1 MPKKYVKKVPGKS
14 PVAAASRQPEIAQIQ
29 AESAKNHYLI
39 PLCFVLA
46 VVPLIVFMKFY
57 EPHMEDYAFF
67 SDIPYSTD
75 LFLYYKG
82 RFFILASAVMLC
94 LIIVQCFTK
103 KVKLSAAKL
112 FIPLGGYVLLAFLS
126 AVFSDTPY
134 YAFWGSFEQ
143 LEPVWVH
150 IGYGLVV
157 YYAVVFIKNMKD
169 INLLMNALTISTV
182 IMLLIGV
189 TQAFSADI
197 FRSSFFEEFARLGV
211 PEEYREGS
219 KMAFSFELGRVY
231 LTLYNPNY
239 VGSYVALLSPLF
251 LMLAFAKK
259 KLWFIILNI
268 VIFIGLLLSLLAS
281 GSRAGFIGIIVSLL
295 LLVVI
300 FNKRL
305 LKFWMEAII
314 ILTLLVGTFYTMNNY
329 SNNGIINRLKSA
341 LSVEE
346 VQYNLT
352 DLTVNK
358 DNAVFTYKGNE
369 LTVLFNYNEEQDSVH
384 MDAQFEGQ
392 SLPLQ
397 TESTNHYVI
406 LDDRFSGIGLSLA
419 MVEDKPGCIVTVDGK
434 DWIFAQV
441 DGELYYWNN
450 DGHFTKPVNSET
462 YEPLAKYARFA
473 SGRGFIW
480 SKTIPLLADT
490 IILGTGPDT
499 FTVTYPNEDYVDAYN
514 NGYENQTMTK
524 PHNMYLQ
531 MAVQTG
537 VLSLVCFLVFYFW
550 YFFSTIRVL
559 IRVDKSK
566 YLALVEIGILCGTFG
581 YMIVGI
587 INDSMVAVAPLF
599 WALTGVGI
607 AINFM
612 LRKEPPVQYKKAK
625 AAEETPDAEPA
636 GLDGKSAEETS
647 DAKPEGFDG
656 KSAEETD
663 KS

>member
-1 MPKKYVKKVPGKS
+1 MPKKYVKKPAAKATGTAAGKQPAVAQVEAVP
-14 PVAAASRQPEIAQIQ
+14 
-29 AESAKNHYLI
+29 AKNHYLI

-46 VVPLIVFMKFY
+46 VVPLIVYMKFY

-67 SDIPYSTD
+67 SDLPYNTD
-75 LFLYYKG
+75 LYLFYKG
-82 RFFILASAVMLC
+82 RFFMLAAAVMLC
-94 LIIVQCFTK
+94 LIIAQCFTK
-103 KVKLSAAKL
+103 NVKLNFAKL
-112 FIPLGGYVLLAFLS
+112 FIPLGGYMLLALLS
-126 AVFSDTPY
+126 AIFSETKHF
-134 YAFWGSFEQ
+134 AFWGSFEQ

-150 IGYGLVV
+150 LGYGLVV
-157 YYAVVFIKNMKD
+157 YYAAVFIRNMKD
-169 INLLMNALTISTV
+169 INLLMNALTIGTV

-197 FRSSFFEEFARLGV
+197 FRSSLFESFARLGV
-211 PEEYREGS
+211 PEEFREGS
-219 KMAFSFELGRVY
+219 KMVFSFELGRVY

-259 KLWFIILNI
+259 KVWLVVLNI
-268 VIFIGLLLSLLAS
+268 AIFVGLLLTLLAS
-281 GSRAGFIGIIVSLL
+281 GSRAGFIGIILSLL
-295 LLVVI
+295 LLVII

-305 LKFWMEAII
+305 IKYWMEAII
-314 ILTLLVGTFYTMNNY
+314 IVTILVGTVYTMNNY
-329 SNNGIINRLKSA
+329 SNNGIMNRLKSA
-341 LSVEE
+341 LNVEE
-346 VQYNLT
+346 VQHNLT

-358 DNAVFTYKGNE
+358 DNAVFTYKGNDLSILYKYDE
-369 LTVLFNYNEEQDSVH
+369 AVDSVH

-392 SLPLQ
+392 SLPIRADGENNYL
-397 TESTNHYVI
+397 I
-406 LDDRFSGIGLSLA
+406 DDERFSGISLSFA
-419 MVEDKPGCIVTVDGK
+419 NVESQPGCIVTVDGK
-434 DWIFAQV
+434 QWIFAQV
-441 DGELYYWNN
+441 DNELYYWNN
-450 DGHFTKPVNSET
+450 EGHFTKPVNSET
-462 YEPLAKYARFA
+462 FEPLAKYSRFA

-480 SKTIPLLADT
+480 SKTIPLLKKT
-490 IILGTGPDT
+490 LIIGSGPDT
-499 FTVTYPNEDYVDAYN
+499 FTVQYPNEDYVDAYN

-537 VLSLVCFLVFYFW
+537 VLSLICFLIFYFW

-581 YMIVGI
+581 YMVVGI

-612 LRKEPPVQYKKAK
+612 LKKEK
-625 AAEETPDAEPA
+625 AEEPVKNENAETTEKTEITENTE
-636 GLDGKSAEETS
+636 KSDTTEEAPQKTN
-647 DAKPEGFDG
+647 K
-656 KSAEETD
+656 
-663 KS
+663 